1 MYTYKAGTAN
11 YPRNF
16 TDKLFINYRNEF
28 DFSEITDTTARFIEE
43 NQLLDKELWISF
55 VRQFEGTPDASNLG
69 WRCEY
74 WGKMM
79 RGACLVYSYT
89 KNPELLGTLSATV
102 RHIMTMQDERGRIST
117 YPVSNEFNG
126 WDIWG
131 RKYVL
136 LGMQYFLEINEDEEL
151 KDEIIASMCRQVDY
165 LIGKLGNGEGKLRI
179 TRTSRHWY
187 GLNSSSILEPV
198 VRLYNITGDK
208 KYLDFAQYIADEGG
222 TYAENIFRLAEK
234 KELRLWQYP
243 VTKAYEMISCFE
255 GLLELYRVTKTEW
268 YKNALVNFADLILED
283 ELTVIGC
290 AGCTHELFDH
300 SAVRQANTNN
310 YRIMQETCV
319 TVTLMKFF
327 LQLDLLTADA
337 KYIDAFERAY
347 YNAYLGSVNRNGDI
361 SKDHD
366 DLFTRNGVEPAVLPF
381 DSYSPL
387 TAGPRGYGIGGF
399 QVIGDG
405 KFYGC
410 CVCIAAAGVGVV
422 PKAAVLASS
431 DGIAVNLYINGTV
444 ETETPS
450 GVKLTLKTETAY
462 PASGNVKITL
472 SPEKE
477 EEFTLCLRNPQW
489 SEKTALNVCGEE
501 TAAEKGYIKIRR
513 NWKNGD
519 TVELDLD
526 MRTELIRPTP
536 YGTQV
541 LMNKVIWGES
551 SITVPTFDREDPEAK
566 NHFALRRGPIMLAR
580 DSRLEDDIRAAVV
593 PKTSG
598 GFAEVSECNT
608 DIDTLVSVD
617 LTLED
622 GKTLTLCDYSS
633 AGRDWANSELAVWMK
648 TTN

>member
-16 TDKLFINYRNEF
+16 TDKFFINYNNEF
-28 DFSEITDTTARFIEE
+28 AFSEITDKTARFVEK
-43 NQLLDKELWISF
+43 NQLLDKDLWISF

-126 WDIWG
+126 WDMWG

-151 KDEIIASMCRQVDY
+151 ENEIITSMCRQVDY

-187 GLNSSSILEPV
+187 GLNSSSILEPI

-222 TYAENIFRLAEK
+222 TYADNIFRLAEK

-243 VTKAYEMISCFE
+243 VTKAYEMTSCFE

-268 YKNALVNFADLILED
+268 YKTALINFADLILED

-337 KYIDAFERAY
+337 KYIDDFERSY
-347 YNAYLGSVNRNGDI
+347 YNAYLGSVNTNHDI
-361 SKDHD
+361 SKDYSIVRYN
-366 DLFTRNGVEPAVLPF
+366 LKSAVMPF

-387 TAGPRGYGIGGF
+387 TAGGRGYGVGGL
-399 QVIGDG
+399 QPIGDG

-444 ETETPS
+444 KTETPS
-450 GVKLTLKTETAY
+450 GGSLTLKTETSY
-462 PASGNVKITL
+462 PASGSVKIIL

-477 EEFTLCLRNPQW
+477 EEFTLYLRDPQW
-489 SEKTALNVCGEE
+489 SLNTNLKVYGEE
-501 TAAEKGYIKIRR
+501 FDAEKGYIKIRR
-513 NWKNGD
+513 NWKKGD
-519 TVELDLD
+519 TIELDFD

-541 LMNKVIWGES
+541 LMNKVIWGDNS
-551 SITVPTFDREDPEAK
+551 VTVPTFDREDPEAK
-566 NHFALRRGPIMLAR
+566 NHFALRRGPLMLAR
-580 DSRLEDDIRAAVV
+580 DSRLESDIRAAVV
-593 PKTSG
+593 PKIVG
-598 GFAEVSECNT
+598 GFAEVTECNT

-648 TTN
+648 TTD